1 MTCSFDGGWPGV
13 PGYCLPDSHGVVS
26 LSPHKCQ
33 GALFILD
40 SGRLALINVF
50 IWNTMTSDQR
60 SDDDPSMDLELQCK
74 KAETLKPVS
83 DFFFFGTPDGM
94 LTILGKGFLQVEN
107 RTVS

>member
-1 MTCSFDGGWPGV
+1 
-13 PGYCLPDSHGVVS
+13 
-26 LSPHKCQ
+26 
-33 GALFILD
+33 
-40 SGRLALINVF
+40 
-50 IWNTMTSDQR
+50 
-60 SDDDPSMDLELQCK
+60 MDLELQCK